1 MNNTQNTPKNTYYN
15 ACILKDFKS
24 FAKDGFNML
33 DDNCDIDPK
42 FYDRIDADSC
52 GNIIRVNG
60 LPVTQKGTIYFL
72 ED

>member
-1 MNNTQNTPKNTYYN
+1 MTKPENTYYN

-33 DDNCDIDPK
+33 EDNCDINPK
-42 FYDRIDADSC
+42 FYDLIEADAC
-52 GNIIRVNG
+52 GNIIGVNAI
-60 LPVTQKGTIYFL
+60 PVTQKGTIYFL